1 MPGRD
6 PYICKFVH
14 PGRAGIRAQALPAR
28 ANGGRHPD
36 KDRIPGVPGSVNE
49 LSEHPTFL
57 AGPAVPGAATAFHSK
72 PDLSTRVEAE
82 LVRLIY
88 GNATVMLVGPV
99 AGATLAS
106 VIAWSVV
113 PPDYG
118 LAWLAAL
125 ATVTLIRSL
134 IARAF
139 RRVADG
145 YFDARVWRQ
154 RVVWGSA
161 VSGILWGVGG
171 MMLVAYGDATHE
183 ALSAFVLGGLA
194 AGAVATNSHLFR
206 AYTAFAVPM
215 LAMLAAGFALFE
227 GMSMLP
233 MSGLTLVF
241 LAAMVRTAR
250 QVGETYERDVRL
262 RFTNEH
268 LVASLTAS
276 ADSLTRSNRELERE
290 VGERRRAEEALRR
303 SEGSLK
309 EAQRIGRIA
318 SWVIELPS
326 NHLYGSEQLG
336 RLFENETVLDTSFEW
351 VLSRVHPD
359 DREALQQA
367 FEQVIARQ
375 GAVEIV
381 HRVIMPDGRAK
392 YLHARGEAVRD
403 ADGRPLRVIGTSQDV
418 TERRLAEEQLRLSAQ
433 VFEGGVEGVMIT
445 DAQGKI
451 LSVNRA
457 FSDITGFSREE
468 ALGRDPRILQ
478 SGTHDADFY
487 RRMWAALQAVGHW
500 RGELWDRRKS
510 GEVYPAWF
518 AINSVKDPEGRLTHY
533 VAVFSDISERK
544 AAEDRIEFLAHHDPL
559 TGLPNRILLRDR
571 FETAL
576 AQAAR
581 NRAKVALIFLD
592 IDHFKA
598 VNDSLGHPAGDTL
611 LRQVAA
617 RLKGCMRASDTVCR
631 QGGDEFLL
639 LVVPVPDPRA
649 ASVVAEKVLQVLREP
664 VELEGH
670 SLAVGASI
678 GISVFPDDGDNFDT
692 LLQKADMAMYEAK
705 AAGRN
710 GYRFFSSE
718 MNANALERLNMQN
731 RLRRA
736 LERDEF
742 QLHYQPQVDLDSGRI
757 IGMEALLRWTSPDLG
772 PVSPGKFIPIAEE
785 SGLIVQIGAWVLRTA
800 CRQNRSWQARG
811 LPEVPVAVN
820 LSALQFARGDL
831 LDTVE
836 RALDDS
842 RLPARFLELELTE
855 SILLHDADNIM
866 ASLRRLKNLGIKLSI
881 DDFGTGYSSLSYLKR
896 LAVDKLKI
904 DQSFVRDIAS
914 DPDDAAIV
922 RAIIQMG
929 HSLKLRTIAEGVEAV
944 DQLAFLRAE
953 GCEEG
958 QGYLF
963 GRPIPAAEMENL
975 LRCGV
980 AAEGFPVSPELR
992 RQSIAAC

>member
-1 MPGRD
+1 M
-6 PYICKFVH
+6 
-14 PGRAGIRAQALPAR
+14 
-28 ANGGRHPD
+28 
-36 KDRIPGVPGSVNE
+36 
-49 LSEHPTFL
+49 
-57 AGPAVPGAATAFHSK
+57 
-72 PDLSTRVEAE
+72 
-82 LVRLIY
+82 
-88 GNATVMLVGPV
+88 
-99 AGATLAS
+99 
-106 VIAWSVV
+106 
-113 PPDYG
+113 
-118 LAWLAAL
+118 
-125 ATVTLIRSL
+125 
-134 IARAF
+134 
-139 RRVADG
+139 
-145 YFDARVWRQ
+145 
-154 RVVWGSA
+154 
-161 VSGILWGVGG
+161 
-171 MMLVAYGDATHE
+171 
-183 ALSAFVLGGLA
+183 
-194 AGAVATNSHLFR
+194 
-206 AYTAFAVPM
+206 
-215 LAMLAAGFALFE
+215 
-227 GMSMLP
+227 
-233 MSGLTLVF
+233 
-241 LAAMVRTAR
+241 
-250 QVGETYERDVRL
+250 
-262 RFTNEH
+262 
-268 LVASLTAS
+268 
-276 ADSLTRSNRELERE
+276 
-290 VGERRRAEEALRR
+290 
-303 SEGSLK
+303 
-309 EAQRIGRIA
+309 
-318 SWVIELPS
+318 
-326 NHLYGSEQLG
+326 
-336 RLFENETVLDTSFEW
+336 
-351 VLSRVHPD
+351 
-359 DREALQQA
+359 
-367 FEQVIARQ
+367 
-375 GAVEIV
+375 
-381 HRVIMPDGRAK
+381 
-392 YLHARGEAVRD
+392 
-403 ADGRPLRVIGTSQDV
+403 
-418 TERRLAEEQLRLSAQ
+418 
-433 VFEGGVEGVMIT
+433 
-445 DAQGKI
+445 
-451 LSVNRA
+451 
-457 FSDITGFSREE
+457 
-468 ALGRDPRILQ
+468 
-478 SGTHDADFY
+478 HDADFY

-598 VNDSLGHPAGDTL
+598 VNDSLGHPAGDVL

-617 RLKGCMRASDTVCR
+617 RLKGCVRASDTVCR

-929 HSLKLRTIAEGVEAV
+929 HSLKLRTIAEGVESA

-963 GRPIPAAEMENL
+963 GRPIPAAEMERL
-975 LRCGV
+975 LKSGI
-980 AAEGFPVSPELR
+980 AAEGFPVRPELR